1 MAEQIEIS
9 AADPKAAVVKEK
21 IDALIVQISDG
32 QWTLGRKFV
41 QLGVALLEV
50 RSNKY
55 WETWGHAS
63 FGAFIDTVTAKLDR
77 GRAQL
82 YGYIQISE
90 RLLPS
95 IGEDQLVE
103 MGISKASELARVV
116 SAGKVIPPALFAKA
130 IDGDV
135 KVSELK
141 AAVGAEL
148 NQERPENGQWRD
160 VGGFYATK
168 EEWEEIQR
176 GYDIAARVDPVIAG
190 TTPDWAR
197 RKEIQQRL
205 TREFLATYEQAVET
219 GAM

>member
-1 MAEQIEIS
+1 MAEQTETPP
-9 AADPKAAVVKEK
+9 DPKA
-21 IDALIVQISDG
+21 DALKEQIDTLVSQISDG

-55 WETWGHAS
+55 WEQWGHPS
-63 FGAFIDTVTAKLDR
+63 FGAFIDTVTVKLDR

-116 SAGKVIPPALFAKA
+116 SAGKVISPALLAKA
-130 IDGDV
+130 FDGEV
-135 KVSELK
+135 KVAELK
-141 AAVGAEL
+141 AALGAEL
-148 NQERPENGQWRD
+148 NQQASPENGQWHD

-176 GYDIAARVDPVIAG
+176 GYDIAARVDPVVAS
-190 TTPDWAR
+190 TAPDWVR
-197 RKEIQQRL
+197 RKEVQQRL
-205 TREFLATYEQAVET
+205 VREFLETYEAAVMKGEL
-219 GAM
+219 